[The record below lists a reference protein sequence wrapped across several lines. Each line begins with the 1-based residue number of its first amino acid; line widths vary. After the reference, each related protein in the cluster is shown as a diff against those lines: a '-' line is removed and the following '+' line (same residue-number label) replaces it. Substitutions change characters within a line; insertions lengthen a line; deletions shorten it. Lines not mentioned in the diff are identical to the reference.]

1 MAVHIPA
8 GYAQVTFHFSGP
20 TRTGRAAAVLG
31 INTGTSSD
39 LAELAEWASNAF
51 YDNIRPG
58 MHQAFTLQRVVAED
72 MIYSGEYLT
81 LSGEGSRT
89 GDLAPP
95 QVSVIVSKGT
105 ALKGRMFR
113 GRTYWPGLLLDGDVL
128 DDGSLVGTRQLA
140 IQTYMDEFWDDMSST
155 HAVNQYLLH
164 NAEVAPTPVDT
175 YGVQNKV
182 ATQRRRLR

>member
-31 INTGTSSD
+31 MDTGASSD
-39 LAELAEWASNAF
+39 LTELATWASNAF

-58 MHQAFTLQRVVAED
+58 MHEAFTLQRVTAED
-72 MIYSGEYLT
+72 MVFSGEYLT
-81 LSGEGSRT
+81 LSGEGDRS

-105 ALKGRMFR
+105 ALKGRPYR
-113 GRTYWPGLLLDGDVL
+113 GRTYWPGLLNDSDIF
-128 DDGSLVGTRQLA
+128 DDGTIQGARQLA
-140 IQTYMDEFWDDMSST
+140 IQNYMDDFWAEMTSVGS
-155 HAVNQYLLH
+155 AQQYLLH
-164 NAEVAPTPVDT
+164 NTEIAPTAVAS